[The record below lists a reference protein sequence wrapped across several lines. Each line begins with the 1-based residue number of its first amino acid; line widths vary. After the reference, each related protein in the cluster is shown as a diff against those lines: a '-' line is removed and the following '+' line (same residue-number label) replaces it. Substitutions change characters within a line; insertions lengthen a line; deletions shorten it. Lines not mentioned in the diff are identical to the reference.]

1 METSFHDTVWCAV
14 PIYPPRRND
23 DFSLSLTSQLYN
35 ASLAYHSHTA
45 HFLAT
50 RLACVVVA
58 RFHQVESP
66 LSLSIFATRH
76 YIANNHRL
84 AEGNSIQVRS
94 TRNLTRSH
102 CLSPLYRF
110 RMEEPDVSLGS
121 SRKWGT
127 HR

>member
-14 PIYPPRRND
+14 PIYPPRRKD
-23 DFSLSLTSQLYN
+23 DFSLSHTSHLYN
-35 ASLAYHSHTA
+35 ASLAYHSHTPYV
-45 HFLAT
+45 LAT
-50 RLACVVVA
+50 RLAGVVVA

-76 YIANNHRL
+76 HFANNHRL
-84 AEGNSIQVRS
+84 AEGHSIQVRS
-94 TRNLTRSH
+94 TRDITRSH
-102 CLSPLYRF
+102 RLSPLHWI
-110 RMEEPDVSLGS
+110 RMEKPDVSLGS